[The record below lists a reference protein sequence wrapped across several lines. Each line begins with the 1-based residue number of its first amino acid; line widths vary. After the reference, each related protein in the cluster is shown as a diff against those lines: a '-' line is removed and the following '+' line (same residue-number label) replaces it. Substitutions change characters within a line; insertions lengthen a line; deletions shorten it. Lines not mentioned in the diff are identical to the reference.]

1 VPSGLSLDAV
11 KPRLVYLH
19 GFASAPDSSKGRFLG
34 ERCARHGVR
43 VERPDLNT
51 PDFSR
56 LTVTRMIEQ
65 VERLLAGLG
74 GERVV
79 LAGSSLGGF
88 VAWHVAARAEQAG
101 RAVDRLVLLAPAL
114 DFDTRLPASVGAD
127 ELARW
132 RDTGWR
138 EVTHYAE
145 GRALPLHY
153 AIVEDAR
160 GYNVETAA
168 VSAPVLV
175 FQGLRD
181 DTVDAGMV
189 SRFAAARPN
198 VELHLLDDDHQLHAS
213 LEWMWERTARFMG
226 LA

>member
-1 VPSGLSLDAV
+1 
-11 KPRLVYLH
+11 
-19 GFASAPDSSKGRFLG
+19 
-34 ERCARHGVR
+34 
-43 VERPDLNT
+43 
-51 PDFSR
+51 
-56 LTVTRMIEQ
+56 
-65 VERLLAGLG
+65 
-74 GERVV
+74 
-79 LAGSSLGGF
+79 
-88 VAWHVAARAEQAG
+88 
-101 RAVDRLVLLAPAL
+101 
-114 DFDTRLPASVGAD
+114 
-127 ELARW
+127 
-132 RDTGWR
+132 
-138 EVTHYAE
+138 VTHYAE